1 MTGRVQFGW
10 LGRVWSLA
18 ALVLALACSPL
29 ASTAARADI
38 PKPKYLRD
46 LERPYNA
53 GDWTLQ
59 CNSTRLCQIIGVTKP
74 PRSGK
79 GLRAVVMIRRGIA
92 PGALPSLR
100 IAFIDP
106 IGFLG
111 GEVSTETWRLYSRGL
126 PKMPPPLRLALGPI
140 EGDGGYSAEPAQA
153 PRLLGALQRWPGSVI
168 SDRGRMIARMPRGN
182 LARLLRKMDR
192 LQHPSKPRLSPAEE
206 AAWLKQYHY
215 VVQRSQPADRA
226 VPDMVLLS
234 CDTRTYVN
242 DPRGVRFGT
251 SHYLWTASCPEGTK
265 VFLQQQGRE
274 PVKFDLRDDKGK
286 IRPHDHAEFNSA
298 SLLELSL
305 PRKGNA
311 LCGRHLKFGF
321 SGETFV
327 MIEDRRYDRCRM
339 VPPEFWP
346 VVWHPTSWRY
356 ADSPPSNGG
365 NAPPA
370 NEGVSTP

>member
-1 MTGRVQFGW
+1 MKAAR
-10 LGRVWSLA
+10 SLA
-18 ALVLALACSPL
+18 AFTLALVGCLLMA
-29 ASTAARADI
+29 TAAQAKADNA
-38 PKPKYLRD
+38 KPKYLRD

-59 CNSTRLCQIIGVTKP
+59 CDSSRLCQIIGVVKP

-92 PGALPSLR
+92 PGAAPSLR

-111 GEVSTETWRLYSRGL
+111 GEVSTETWRLYARGL
-126 PKMPPPLRLALGPI
+126 PKMPPPLRLGLGTI
-140 EGDGGYSAEPAQA
+140 EGDGGYRAEPAQA
-153 PRLLGALQRWPGSVI
+153 QRLLGALQRWPGSVI
-168 SDRGRMIARMPRGN
+168 SDRGRTIARMPRGN
-182 LARLLRKMDR
+182 LSRLLRKMDR
-192 LQHPSKPRLSPAEE
+192 LQHPSKPRLSAAEE
-206 AAWLKQYHY
+206 ATWLKQYHY
-215 VVQRSQPADRA
+215 VVQRSAPADMA

-242 DPRGVRFGT
+242 EPRGVRFGT

-265 VFLQQQGRE
+265 VFLQKEGKD
-274 PVKFDLRDDKGK
+274 PVKFDLRDEQGK
-286 IRPHDHAEFNSA
+286 IRPHDHAEFNAA

-311 LCGRHLKFGF
+311 LCGRYLKFGF
-321 SGETFV
+321 SGGTFV

-346 VVWHPTSWRY
+346 LVWHPTSWRY
-356 ADSPPSNGG
+356 SDAPPSNGG

-370 NEGVSTP
+370 NEGVSKP